1 VSKSPYQ
8 EWGAAGGRTTALRR
22 TAEQRKQAASKAH
35 LGSCVAAIVAK
46 APELTPEQIVKLRAI
61 FGPVTSP
68 EADPK

>member
-1 VSKSPYQ
+1 
-8 EWGAAGGRTTALRR
+8 LRR

-35 LGSCVAAIVAK
+35 LGSCIAAIVAK
-46 APELTPEQIVKLRAI
+46 APELTPEQIAKLRTI